1 MLRGPARFRESHIV
15 ERRRQAIEHYRAA
28 AQHEAIVVDRQWR
41 QADIADQL
49 AVFEQGRDTSVIAER
64 FARDRRVVNQLVANL
79 VTEPGIVAQCLRDQ
93 ALVAQFVGITAAVHE
108 DDAVETLVDFGIL
121 DDRQKWR
128 QPGAGAQQAEVLA
141 GEKIVIQQRA
151 RRFLADEQLVAD
163 ANVLQARGQGAV
175 RYLDTV
181 ELEMILVV
189 RARHAVER

>member
-1 MLRGPARFRESHIV
+1 MLRGPARFRDSHIV
-15 ERRRQAIEHYRAA
+15 ERRRQAIEQGRAA

-49 AVFEQGRDTSVIAER
+49 
-64 FARDRRVVNQLVANL
+64 VANL
-79 VTEPGIVAQCLRDQ
+79 VTEPVIVAQFLRDQ
-93 ALVAQFVGITAAVHE
+93 ALVAKFVGITAAVHE
-108 DDAVETLVDFGIL
+108 DDPVETLVDFGIL
-121 DDRQKWR
+121 DDRPKWR
-128 QPGAGAQQAEVLA
+128 QPGAGAQQVEMLA

-151 RRFLADEQLVAD
+151 RQFLADEQLVTD

-189 RARHAVER
+189 RTRHAVER